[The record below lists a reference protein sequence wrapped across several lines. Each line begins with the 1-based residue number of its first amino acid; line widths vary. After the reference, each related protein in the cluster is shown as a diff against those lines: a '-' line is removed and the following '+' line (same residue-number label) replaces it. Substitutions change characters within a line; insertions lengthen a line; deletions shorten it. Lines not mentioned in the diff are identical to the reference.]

1 MDQSATA
8 TPRDIPERGRQP
20 RKPVVKP
27 ERTRRQL
34 SESRLGKYLFVLPA
48 VLFIGLLMIYPLFYN
63 LNLSLHDVHLSNFLA
78 GERPFVGL
86 QNYFDAFS
94 QPAFWHSLWI
104 SLLYTGG
111 SILFAFLIGY
121 GLALFFDRAF
131 PGSGTMR
138 AVLLVTYV
146 LPSVVSGTVWR
157 WMLQGDS
164 GIVNALLQGIGII
177 DEPVHWLIHGPTAMI
192 SVIISTVW
200 VTSPFVMILLLAG
213 LQGIPPGLYE
223 AAKIDG
229 TNAWQRFR
237 HVTLPMMRPVALT
250 VLLLSFIFTFKTFD
264 NIYVMTKGG
273 PGDATGIMPIYA
285 YDKAFNFFEFSD
297 GAVASTVLIIISIVM
312 ALLYFWMT
320 RKEEAA

>member
-1 MDQSATA
+1 MFV
-8 TPRDIPERGRQP
+8 IPAL
-20 RKPVVKP
+20 V
-27 ERTRRQL
+27 
-34 SESRLGKYLFVLPA
+34 
-48 VLFIGLLMIYPLFYN
+48 FIALLMIYPLFYN
-63 LNLSLHDVHLSNFLA
+63 LNLSLHHVDLGNFLG

-86 QNYFDAFS
+86 ENYFSAFS
-94 QPAFWHSLWI
+94 DPNFWHSLWT
-104 SLLYTGG
+104 SLIYTGG
-111 SILFAFLIGY
+111 SIVFSFVIGY
-121 GLALFFDRAF
+121 CLALFFDRAF

-138 AVLLVTYV
+138 AILLVTYV

-164 GIVNALLQGIGII
+164 GIVNALLQGLGLI
-177 DEPVHWLIHGPTAMI
+177 DEPIYWLIHPNSAMI

-229 TNAWQRFR
+229 TNAWQRFV

-273 PGDATGIMPIYA
+273 PGDATEIMPIYA
-285 YDKAFNFFEFSD
+285 YDKAFKFFEFSD

-312 ALLYFWMT
+312 ALIYFWMT
-320 RKEEAA
+320 RKEEAS

>member
-1 MDQSATA
+1 M
-8 TPRDIPERGRQP
+8 G
-20 RKPVVKP
+20 
-27 ERTRRQL
+27 
-34 SESRLGKYLFVLPA
+34 GYLFVLPA
-48 VLFIGLLMIYPLFYN
+48 VLFIGLLMIYPLIYN
-63 LNLSLHDVHLSNFLA
+63 FNLSLHDVSLSNFLA
-78 GERPFVGL
+78 GDRPFVGL
-86 QNYFDAFS
+86 QNYADAFGD
-94 QPAFWHSLWI
+94 PAFWHSLWI
-104 SLLYTGG
+104 SLVYTGG
-111 SILFAFLIGY
+111 SIVFSFVIGY

-138 AVLLVTYV
+138 AILLVTYV

-164 GIVNALLQGIGII
+164 GIVNAALQGLGII
-177 DEPVHWLIHGPTAMI
+177 DEPIFWLIDGTSAMV
-192 SVIISTVW
+192 SVIVSTVW

-213 LQGIPPGLYE
+213 LQGIPAGLYE

-285 YDKAFNFFEFSD
+285 YDLAFKFFEFSD
-297 GAVASTVLIIISIVM
+297 GAVASTVLIIISILM
-312 ALLYFWMT
+312 ALVYFWMT